1 MRAVYYSKTRT
12 CRGTRRRLRLRSS
25 SRRRLPVMG
34 RALVEAEEVAVGL
47 VVRHPH
53 GGIVAAVPRE
63 VEAAASRGV
72 ADEGGDVVE
81 ARLWA
86 VTAFCPSHHLAR
98 MRRET
103 STVM

>member
-1 MRAVYYSKTRT
+1 MRAVCYSKTHT

-47 VVRHPH
+47 VVRHLPH
-53 GGIVAAVPRE
+53 GGVVAAVLRE

-72 ADEGGDVVE
+72 ADEGVVVVG

-86 VTAFCPSHHLAR
+86 VTALYPSHHLR
-98 MRRET
+98 F
-103 STVM
+103 

>member
-1 MRAVYYSKTRT
+1 M
-12 CRGTRRRLRLRSS
+12 
-25 SRRRLPVMG
+25 
-34 RALVEAEEVAVGL
+34 EAEEVAVGL
-47 VVRHPH
+47 VVCHHPH
-53 GGIVAAVPRE
+53 GGVVAAVPRE